1 MLFLFYM
8 TRKLSVEQRNV
19 LAGQL
24 MDWGNLVFTGLVIAQ
39 FVPGAISFQWL
50 FIFAGTLVMVIAYIS
65 GILLMK
71 TKGGEKE

>member
-1 MLFLFYM
+1 M
-8 TRKLSVEQRNV
+8 TRRLSKEQRDS
-19 LAGQL
+19 LAGKL

-39 FVPGAISFQWL
+39 FAPGATSFQWF
-50 FIFAGTLVMVIAYIS
+50 FIFTGSLVMVIAYIS